1 MVLPNLSF
9 TETVFVLDLDDTLYQ
24 EVDYQF
30 SGFKE
35 VLCKI
40 RQIYGKNLDEEFNKL
55 IQKGSSDVLQSLCDA
70 AGLPDT
76 VKESLLWIYRLH
88 QPNIS
93 LVKDVRDFIS
103 FLQQDAAGVAILT
116 DGRSFSQR
124 SKLKAL
130 GLSRLPAYISE
141 EYGDMKPSPLRFEAI
156 MRDMP
161 AIQYLYVAD
170 NPERDFLAPNTLGWK
185 TVGLLGGAQNI
196 HSQAIEDLP
205 EEYLPSLWIDSLKE
219 LVSEKLC

>member
-24 EVDYQF
+24 EVEYQF